1 MKPLRRVVAVGGDCD
16 HVGGVDNFCWP
27 NIQYHPEKNPDGKFK
42 AAQLVRACRALRD
55 ICLAYGIP
63 LLSGKDSMY
72 VDGNLPG
79 RYGVSHKVSAPETI
93 QFSAMSRVPDIACC
107 TTMDVKSPGDLVYLL
122 GTTRDELGGSEYYE
136 HLGYVGRQVPQVRP
150 AEFHPLYRALQTAIA
165 DSLTASVRGIYRG
178 GLAIHAALA
187 AMAGGLGL
195 SLDLAKIPSRRI
207 FATTNC
213 CFPSRPA
220 AFW

>member
-1 MKPLRRVVAVGGDCD
+1 
-16 HVGGVDNFCWP
+16 
-27 NIQYHPEKNPDGKFK
+27 
-42 AAQLVRACRALRD
+42 
-55 ICLAYGIP
+55 
-63 LLSGKDSMY
+63 MY

-93 QFSAMSRVPDIACC
+93 QFSAMSRVPDITRC

-122 GTTRDELGGSEYYE
+122 GLTRDELGGSEYYE
-136 HLGYVGRQVPQVRP
+136 HVGYIGRQVPQVRP
-150 AEFHPLYRALQTAIA
+150 KEFYPLYRALQAAIA

-195 SLDLAKIPSRRI
+195 SLDVSQIPSEQPLRNDKLLFSESAGR
-207 FATTNC
+207 FLVTVAPDCRNTFEAAMGGLACNC
-213 CFPSRPA
+213 IGSVTDIPRMVISSGEGKPLVDLSLDDIKTAWQTPFGDLV
-220 AFW
+220 